1 MSFFNHL
8 SLRRKVVS
16 ISLIVTLFAL
26 GAGFGLF
33 LWQSISLFEGNLK
46 DKVIA
51 NASLTAS
58 FCTTPLAI
66 DDRKGLRHI
75 LAKFRDFPE
84 VTQACIYNRRGKIYA
99 TYRRNTAQP
108 YSFSAYH
115 KQLLLSAEFKDGFLH
130 VHQPVLYNN
139 RDYLG
144 LVYLKVS
151 TQYLQRQVNHEIFIL
166 GGLLL
171 LLLVVCYLLA
181 RSLQRVVSNP
191 VEELIRIIDQISDKG
206 DYTLRAQRQQG
217 GNDEITKLY
226 GQFNHMLEQIELR
239 QQQEQNSRKK
249 YQGWFLNSVIGIV
262 RLDFNSGNIL
272 EANPRFWEMMQLNR
286 VSKLSRD
293 MIAYQQEDLN
303 RLKRQL
309 LKMGVIRQEEVL
321 ITLQNQQR
329 VWLSISGRLTP
340 SQQFEGVIQDVTQQK
355 VRSLE
360 LKQANHELD
369 NFVYRASHE
378 FRAPLRSILGLANL
392 IKQEQDRTHINDCV
406 DMIVQSTQSLDDVVQ
421 NALALTKNKRVDNAF
436 TAISWQTK
444 LQTFLDNL
452 TDFKNNDRINID
464 LSVQQNAA
472 FYSDLSRINIIVGEL
487 LANSLRFTRHLA
499 QPRIEVTVQADHT
512 KAVLTVKD
520 NGEGIPAEELPK
532 IFDMFY
538 RGSES
543 SQGSGLGL
551 YIVKDAL
558 HKLNGSISVE
568 TTPQQGT
575 TFRIEIPNQRKP
587 SRAVVRQKLNAPP
600 N

>member
-1 MSFFNHL
+1 
-8 SLRRKVVS
+8 
-16 ISLIVTLFAL
+16 LFAL

-75 LAKFRDFPE
+75 LAKFKDFPE

-99 TYRRNTAQP
+99 TYRRNSTQP
-108 YSFSAYH
+108 HSFSAYH
-115 KQLLLSAEFKDGFLH
+115 KQLLPSAKFQDGFLH

-139 RDYLG
+139 HDYLG

-151 TQYLQRQVNHEIFIL
+151 TQYLQRQVNREIYIL

-191 VEELIRIIDQISDKG
+191 VEELIKIIDQISDKG

-226 GQFNHMLEQIELR
+226 AQFNHMLEQIELR

-249 YQGWFLNSVIGIV
+249 YQGLFLNSVIGIV
-262 RLDFNSGNIL
+262 RIDFNSGNIL
-272 EANPRFWEMMQLNR
+272 EANPRFWEMMQLGS

-293 MIAYQQEDLN
+293 MIQYRQEDLC
-303 RLKRQL
+303 RLKGQL
-309 LKMGVIRQEEVL
+309 LQVGVIRQEEVL
-321 ITLQNQQR
+321 ITLHNQQK
-329 VWLSISGRLTP
+329 VWLSISGRLSP
-340 SQQFEGVIQDVTQQK
+340 LQQFEGVIQDVTQQK

-436 TAISWQTK
+436 TAINWQTK
-444 LQTFLDNL
+444 LQTFLDSL
-452 TDFKNNDRINID
+452 TDFKNNDRIKID
-464 LSVQQNAA
+464 LGVQQNAA

-499 QPRIEVTVQADHT
+499 QPLIAVDVQADHN
-512 KAVLTVKD
+512 KAVLTIKD

-568 TTPQQGT
+568 TKPQQGT

-587 SRAVVRQKLNAPP
+587 SRAVVGQKLNAPP

>member
-1 MSFFNHL
+1 MNFFNHL

-26 GAGFGLF
+26 GVGFGLF

-75 LAKFRDFPE
+75 LAKFKDFPE

-99 TYRRNTAQP
+99 TYRQKSTDP
-108 YSFSAYH
+108 HSFSAFH
-115 KQLLLSAEFKDGFLH
+115 KQLIPSAQFKDGFLH

-151 TQYLQRQVNHEIFIL
+151 TRYLQRKVNQEMFIL
-166 GGLLL
+166 GGVLV

-181 RSLQRVVSNP
+181 RSLQGVVSNP
-191 VEELIRIIDQISDKG
+191 VEELINIIDQISEKG
-206 DYTLRAQRQQG
+206 DYTLRAQRQKR

-226 GQFNHMLEQIELR
+226 DQFNHMLEQIEWR
-239 QQQEQNSRKK
+239 QQQEQKSRKK
-249 YQGWFLNSVIGIV
+249 YQGLFQNSVIGIV
-262 RLDFNSGNIL
+262 RADFNSGEML
-272 EANPRFWEMMQLNR
+272 EANPRFWEIMQLSPR
-286 VSKLSRD
+286 TKLD
-293 MIAYQQEDLN
+293 NEVVNYAQEDLS
-303 RLKRQL
+303 RIKEL
-309 LKMGVIRQEEVL
+309 LLQQGFIRQEEVQV
-321 ITLQNQQR
+321 TLQNQHSL
-329 VWLSISGRLTP
+329 WLSISGRLTP
-340 SQQFEGVIQDVTQQK
+340 QQQFEGVIQDITSQK
-355 VRSLE
+355 ARSME

-369 NFVYRASHE
+369 NFVYHASHE
-378 FRAPLRSILGLANL
+378 FRAPLRSILGLAHL
-392 IKQEQDRTHINDCV
+392 IKQEQDRGHIMHCV
-406 DMIVQSTQSLDDVVQ
+406 DLIVQSTQSLDEVVQ
-421 NALALTKNKRVDNAF
+421 NALALTKNKRVDSTF
-436 TAISWQTK
+436 TAIHWKAK

-452 TDFKNNDRINID
+452 TDFKNTDRIKVD
-464 LSVQQNAA
+464 LKVQQKSA
-472 FYSDLSRINIIVGEL
+472 FYADLSRINIILGEL
-487 LANSLRFTRHLA
+487 LTNSLRFTRHLE
-499 QPRIEVTVQADHT
+499 QPLISVDVTVDDF
-512 KAVLTVKD
+512 KAVLVIQD
-520 NGEGIPAEELPK
+520 NGEGIPAQELPK

-551 YIVKDAL
+551 YIVKNAVQ
-558 HKLNGSISVE
+558 KLNGHISVE
-568 TTPQQGT
+568 STVQQGT
-575 TFRIEIPNQRKP
+575 IFRVEIPNQGKP
-587 SRAVVRQKLNAPP
+587 NTITGTKKINAPP